1 MAVDKKPFYLVQH
14 ITFWS
19 KTILNERQQRIC
31 VKMQSA
37 QMVKYGVFV
46 AYLVL
51 CLKGWETGLV
61 SLAKLNI
68 DIKDGI
74 TLLIES
80 CSISTSFHLI

>member
-1 MAVDKKPFYLVQH
+1 M
-14 ITFWS
+14 I
-19 KTILNERQQRIC
+19 
-31 VKMQSA
+31 
-37 QMVKYGVFV
+37 KYEVFV

-51 CLKGWETGLV
+51 CVKGWETGLV